1 MKSILMVGG
10 GVLLGFLLI
19 FTGIAF
25 FPESFVFNAVASL
38 ILILSLVVLFV
49 LLIVKFT
56 RDSKGDRDNEKR

>member
-25 FPESFVFNAVASL
+25 FPESFAFNAVASL
-38 ILILSLVVLFV
+38 VLILSLVALFIM
-49 LLIVKFT
+49 LIVKFT
-56 RDSKGDRDNEKR
+56 RHSKIEGENDK